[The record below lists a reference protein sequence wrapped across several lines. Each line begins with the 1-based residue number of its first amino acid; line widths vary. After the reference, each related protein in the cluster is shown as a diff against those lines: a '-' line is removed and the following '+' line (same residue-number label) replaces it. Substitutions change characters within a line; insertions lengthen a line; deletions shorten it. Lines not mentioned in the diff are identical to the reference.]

1 MEKSESPWC
10 TSQEESHKNSKWH
23 LVTTRIVTVINMTW
37 NGRDTC
43 DRTVEEKSSPVIPS
57 RKGKQADQTQTRN
70 STKVS

>member
-1 MEKSESPWC
+1 MVHKPGGESQKFKMAP
-10 TSQEESHKNSKWH
+10 
-23 LVTTRIVTVINMTW
+23 VTTRIVTVINMTW